1 MQLINLNKCEN
12 KSSTRCHIKSFP
24 GGLSGN
30 IFKLDTL

>member
-1 MQLINLNKCEN
+1 MQLINLDKCEN
-12 KSSTRCHIKSFP
+12 KSSTRCHIKSSP